1 MADKWKKGLL
11 SVGGKTAGQVLQVT
25 EGIFHNYTIGDNTDA
40 FYDDNDDVPFAQ
52 YPIEIETR
60 NIQETNTLLA
70 KFEIKQG
77 GVVTNYLGIRYSYQ
91 KGINLQGRLYLTISA
106 EVGTM
111 DDQDNFV
118 MMNGTGDCGLTIGGT
133 SIYTFK
139 AAIYLCVGS
148 QNGRTVFGLA
158 VQNHEYAISN
168 DYYARCILTSRDY
181 VQGLVRSDKSF
192 SPEFGYSS
200 DPEGYDSTGGF
211 DDSSDTI
218 SIPSK
223 PQSVL
228 SLGFV
233 NVYKCDAGSLTQ
245 FGAELFPEI
254 QWPTSLN
261 QVGEVLAAVSDSIW
275 NSKLI
280 DYVISVHC
288 VPGDVVAGNPVD
300 IKVGTRTMTGI
311 MGKPITD
318 EYVDYDFGTIT
329 LDKYYKNYAD
339 YMTEIQ
345 LYLPFYG
352 FVSLRP
358 EEVIDGELQVVYRFN
373 VIDGSFIAYVLS
385 TSSRSKLY
393 QSVIGQYGG
402 SCIVHLP
409 VSNMSYASMFSSLIG
424 AGAAGA
430 MAGMVSGGATISAA
444 AVGLTAAPGIVNA
457 AQGGDVKKSNSYNAS
472 SSFMTRRRPYLIVT
486 RPISSFSTRY
496 NVENGLPS
504 NVAMTI
510 GDCDGFT
517 QAENVILDNI
527 PCTDAE
533 RSRIRALLASGVIV
547 KQTLSS

>member
-11 SVGGKTAGQVLQVT
+11 SVGGETAGQVLRVT
-25 EGIFHNYTIGDNTDA
+25 EGIFQDYPIGDNTDA
-40 FYDDNDDVPFAQ
+40 FFIDYADVPFSQ
-52 YPIEIETR
+52 YPIDIETR
-60 NIQETNTLLA
+60 NSQETNKLLA
-70 KFEIKQG
+70 KFEVKVG
-77 GVVTNYLGIRYSYQ
+77 GVVTSWLGIRYSYI
-91 KGINLQGRLYLTISA
+91 KGVNAQNRLYLTVSA
-106 EVGTM
+106 EVGVM
-111 DDQDNFV
+111 DDQDNFT
-118 MMNGTGDCGLTIGGT
+118 MMNTTGDCSLSIGGT
-133 SIYTFK
+133 SFYTFK
-139 AAIYLCVGS
+139 ATIHLCVGS
-148 QNGRTVFGLA
+148 KNGRTVFGLA
-158 VQNHEYAISN
+158 AQNHEYAISN
-168 DYYARCILTSRDY
+168 DYEARCVLTSRDY
-181 VQGLVRSDKSF
+181 VQGLVRSEKSF
-192 SPEFGYSS
+192 SPEFGESS
-200 DPEGYDSTGGF
+200 EPEGYDSTGGF

-254 QWPTSLN
+254 QFPASLSD
-261 QVGEVLAAVSDSIW
+261 VGEVLAAVSDSIW

-288 VPGDVVAGNPVD
+288 VPGDVVAGNATD

-311 MGKPITD
+311 MGRPITD

-339 YMTEIQ
+339 YFTEIQ

-409 VSNMSYASMFSSLIG
+409 VSNLSYASMFSSLIG

-496 NVENGLPS
+496 NIENGLPS

-510 GDCDGFT
+510 GDCVGFT
-517 QAENVILDNI
+517 QAENVILDSI
-527 PCTDAE
+527 PCTE
-533 RSRIRALLASGVIV
+533 SEKTRIRSLLASGVIV
-547 KQTLSS
+547 KQTLS